1 MQEEEKLDPQTRRV
15 VIALVFGSSL
25 PLLDISIVNV
35 AIHSIGEDFNA
46 PIVLAQ
52 WVITGYGLASTM
64 AIPLSGWATRRFG
77 AKNLWITALAVFT
90 IASILCAVSTHIDML
105 IAFRI
110 LQGFAAGF
118 SVAVMQTLIVT
129 NAGKDQATRAITA
142 IGLPAVIAPA
152 IAPLLGGLLV
162 DAIGWRAIFL
172 INVPI
177 GIAAIALA
185 THYLERTPADTA
197 AQLDRTGYL
206 LLAPG
211 LLAVVY
217 GFTTIGH
224 MNSWTSIIVLAAGA
238 GLIGYFV
245 LHALRAPSPLID
257 VRLFAHPSFASA
269 WATLAIASTVFYG
282 GLFLIPLHYQGN
294 YAYTALHA
302 GLLLA
307 LQSVGAYFSRSAS
320 KKFIARWGTRKT
332 VYMCIAATIIGT
344 LPFAFPIGQAT
355 CWLILQGC
363 GLFVRG
369 GGIGALTVLTM
380 SATYH
385 GLTKDE
391 VVHASAAG
399 RIATQL
405 GSALGVS
412 VCTVLMTLTHGVGW
426 STFAYFTVFTTLM
439 AATATRLPRGTVVR
453 K

>member
-15 VIALVFGSSL
+15 VIALVFGSIL

-35 AIHSIGEDFNA
+35 AIHSIGEAFNA

-77 AKNLWITALAVFT
+77 AKNLWITALTTFT
-90 IASILCAVSTHIDML
+90 VASILCAVSTHIDML
-105 IAFRI
+105 IAFRV

-162 DAIGWRAIFL
+162 DVIGWRAIFL

-185 THYLERTPADTA
+185 VHYLERTPADPA
-197 AQLDRTGYL
+197 AQLDRMGYL

-211 LLAVVY
+211 LLAAVY

-224 MNSWTSIIVLAAGA
+224 MSSWASGILLAAGA

-245 LHALRAPSPLID
+245 LHALRASSPLID
-257 VRLFAHPSFASA
+257 VRLFTHASFSSA

-282 GLFLIPLHYQGN
+282 GLFSFRCTI
-294 YAYTALHA
+294 
-302 GLLLA
+302 
-307 LQSVGAYFSRSAS
+307 R
-320 KKFIARWGTRKT
+320 
-332 VYMCIAATIIGT
+332 ATMPT
-344 LPFAFPIGQAT
+344 PHCMRDFCWPYKAWAPI
-355 CWLILQGC
+355 
-363 GLFVRG
+363 
-369 GGIGALTVLTM
+369 
-380 SATYH
+380 
-385 GLTKDE
+385 
-391 VVHASAAG
+391 SAARRRKSLSLDG
-399 RIATQL
+399 VRVRPSTCALPPPLSERYLSPFPSARRQA
-405 GSALGVS
+405 GSSFKAAGYSCAAAASEPLLCS
-412 VCTVLMTLTHGVGW
+412 RCPRP
-426 STFAYFTVFTTLM
+426 TT
-439 AATATRLPRGTVVR
+439 A
-453 K
+453 

>member
-1 MQEEEKLDPQTRRV
+1 METSHQQNGQGPSRPY
-15 VIALVFGSSL
+15 I
-25 PLLDISIVNV
+25 INV
-35 AIHSIGEDFNA
+35 AG
-46 PIVLAQ
+46 Q
-52 WVITGYGLASTM
+52 G
-64 AIPLSGWATRRFG
+64 
-77 AKNLWITALAVFT
+77 
-90 IASILCAVSTHIDML
+90 VSTHIDML

-162 DAIGWRAIFL
+162 DAIGWRAILL

-185 THYLERTPADTA
+185 AHYLERTPADPA
-197 AQLDRTGYL
+197 AQLDRMGYL

-211 LLAVVY
+211 LLAAVY

-224 MNSWTSIIVLAAGA
+224 MNSWTSIILLAAGA

-257 VRLFAHPSFASA
+257 VRLFTHASFSSA

-282 GLFLIPLHYQGN
+282 GLFLIPLHYQSS

-320 KKFIARWGTRKT
+320 EKFIARWGTRKT
-332 VYMCIAATIIGT
+332 VYMCIAAAIIGT
-344 LPFAFPIGQAT
+344 LPFAFPTGQAAG
-355 CWLILQGC
+355 WLILQGC

-385 GLTKDE
+385 GLSKGE

-412 VCTVLMTLTHGVGW
+412 VCTVLMTLTHGIGW
-426 STFAYFTVFTTLM
+426 TTFAYFTVFTTLM
-439 AATATRLPRGTVVR
+439 AATAPGSRPGPWSGNKRLCSRHFVLPRFLFRNSLLLPGRRGVCPSQQPWQ
-453 K
+453 KK

>member
-1 MQEEEKLDPQTRRV
+1 
-15 VIALVFGSSL
+15 
-25 PLLDISIVNV
+25 
-35 AIHSIGEDFNA
+35 
-46 PIVLAQ
+46 
-52 WVITGYGLASTM
+52 
-64 AIPLSGWATRRFG
+64 
-77 AKNLWITALAVFT
+77 
-90 IASILCAVSTHIDML
+90 ML
-105 IAFRI
+105 IAFRV

-185 THYLERTPADTA
+185 VHYLERTPADPA
-197 AQLDRTGYL
+197 AQPDRMGYL

-211 LLAVVY
+211 LLAAVY

-224 MNSWTSIIVLAAGA
+224 MSSWASVILLAAGA

-257 VRLFAHPSFASA
+257 VRLFTHPSFASA

-282 GLFLIPLHYQGN
+282 GLFLIPLHYQSN

-344 LPFAFPIGQAT
+344 LPFAFPTGQAAG
-355 CWLILQGC
+355 WLILQGC
-363 GLFVRG
+363 ALFVRG

-385 GLTKDE
+385 GLSKGE

-412 VCTVLMTLTHGVGW
+412 VCTVLMTLTHGIGW
-426 STFAYFTVFTTLM
+426 TTFAYFTVFTTLM
-439 AATATRLPRGTVVR
+439 AATATRLPSGTVVR